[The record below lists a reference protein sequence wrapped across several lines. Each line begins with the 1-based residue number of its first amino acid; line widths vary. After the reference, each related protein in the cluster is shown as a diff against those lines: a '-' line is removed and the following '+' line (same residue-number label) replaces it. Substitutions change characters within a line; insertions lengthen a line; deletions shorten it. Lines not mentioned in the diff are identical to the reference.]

1 MIRFL
6 QPEWFWALT
15 VLPLVVLWRGR
26 RGPVAAVE
34 YSDVSLARDV
44 ARRTRSR
51 IGGIVWLL
59 PIIAAAL
66 MIVGLARPQRTHSR
80 TEVTANGID
89 IVLGLDISG
98 SMQAL
103 DFMVDNYRV
112 NRIAVVKSVVS
123 KFIDERPNDRI
134 GLIAFAAAPY
144 IVSPLTL
151 DHDWLQQNLER
162 VNVGIGDDGTAIG
175 SAIAAAVNHLRTTTA
190 KSKVVILLTDGVN
203 NSGKISPLAA
213 AEAARALGVKV
224 YTIGVGVRGK
234 APIPVRDETG
244 KIHVIMAE
252 VDVDEKTLQAVAN
265 ETGGQFYRA
274 TDTDSLQKIYEQI
287 NRYETSAQ
295 TVQKFE
301 HVEELYRWTLFP
313 SLGLLA
319 TRGALAADEVSQ
331 VTVRFSDPHWL
342 LAGLLTCLVL
352 IGIWRRYDVRQHA
365 ALAQFVAP
373 HLRRRLTG
381 SVSGIRRF
389 LQRGL
394 FLGSALCLCAALAG
408 PLLGYH
414 WEKISRRGNE
424 VVFAI
429 DTSRS
434 MLTPDVKPNRLTR
447 AKLAI
452 DDMARQLDGDGIGI
466 VAFAGSA
473 FLVCPLTLDYGAFH
487 QSLDADRCSH
497 HSARRDQHPER
508 HSGGARGASPPSGKR
523 QNPDIGNGWRE
534 SRRGRP
540 DRGQRGG
547 EAGWPEDLH
556 GRHRYRGGR
565 SDPLTVGSGRRL
577 RQG

>member
-6 QPEWFWALT
+6 QPEWFWALAG
-15 VLPLVVLWRGR
+15 LPLVILWRGR

-34 YSDVSLARDV
+34 YSDVSLARDL

-51 IGGIVWLL
+51 IGGIVWML

-103 DFMVDNYRV
+103 DFMVNNYRV

-123 KFIDERPNDRI
+123 KFIDERPDDRI

-234 APIPVRDETG
+234 APIPVRDEKG
-244 KIHVIMAE
+244 NIHVIMAN

-287 NRYETSAQ
+287 NRYEKSAQ

-301 HVEELYRWTLFP
+301 RVEELYRWPLFP
-313 SLGLLA
+313 SLALLA
-319 TRGALAADEVSQ
+319 IGVILQQTR
-331 VTVRFSDPHWL
+331 F
-342 LAGLLTCLVL
+342 
-352 IGIWRRYDVRQHA
+352 
-365 ALAQFVAP
+365 
-373 HLRRRLTG
+373 RRL
-381 SVSGIRRF
+381 
-389 LQRGL
+389 
-394 FLGSALCLCAALAG
+394 
-408 PLLGYH
+408 P
-414 WEKISRRGNE
+414 
-424 VVFAI
+424 
-429 DTSRS
+429 
-434 MLTPDVKPNRLTR
+434 
-447 AKLAI
+447 
-452 DDMARQLDGDGIGI
+452 
-466 VAFAGSA
+466 
-473 FLVCPLTLDYGAFH
+473 
-487 QSLDADRCSH
+487 
-497 HSARRDQHPER
+497 
-508 HSGGARGASPPSGKR
+508 
-523 QNPDIGNGWRE
+523 
-534 SRRGRP
+534 
-540 DRGQRGG
+540 
-547 EAGWPEDLH
+547 
-556 GRHRYRGGR
+556 
-565 SDPLTVGSGRRL
+565 
-577 RQG
+577 